1 VTSNRAHGAAAAA
14 ASLAAVI
21 LALGGCLDAAEER
34 ARRDDELGRAQAG
47 GARVEVAGGLAV
59 VRELAPGTKTLVMWS
74 KAPSLRA
81 RLFTGP
87 AGGGTWSLTVANA
100 LPDCE
105 ASARIGADGAATPLF
120 PIPALGAATTT
131 TTTAPTT
138 RSFAAELPADTEVE
152 LAFAPDDAGS
162 AGRFRFAVFGDVQEK
177 LPSVGDIYARMRAE
191 RDLRFVLMSGDLT
204 KHGTPAELE
213 RFEAEAAALPI
224 PLYPTLG
231 NHELDSDG
239 GGRAF
244 ADRFGRGTFHFVY
257 RGVAFT
263 FLDSASATVAP
274 LAYRWLDR
282 WLDEQ
287 RHAPHIV
294 VSHIPPLD
302 PFGLRGGSFASR
314 NEAADL
320 LGRLARAGVDA
331 TFYGHIHSY
340 YAFTNAGI
348 PAFISGGGG
357 SYPEAFDGI
366 GRHFLVVDVD
376 PAGAGAGAPRLTV
389 TVVRVE

>member
-1 VTSNRAHGAAAAA
+1 VTTERVPGAAAVAAAAA
-14 ASLAAVI
+14 AVAAAI
-21 LALGGCLDAAEER
+21 LALSGCLDAAEER
-34 ARRDDELGRAQAG
+34 ARRDDELGRAEAG
-47 GARVEVAGGLAV
+47 GARIEVEGGLAV
-59 VRELAPGTKTLVMWS
+59 VRALAPTTKTLVLWS

-87 AGGGTWSLTVANA
+87 AGGGTWSLTIANA
-100 LPDCE
+100 LPDCK
-105 ASARIGADGAATPLF
+105 ASARIGADDAAAPLF
-120 PIPALGAATTT
+120 PIPAPGGI
-131 TTTAPTT
+131 TTAAAATT
-138 RSFAAELPADTEVE
+138 RSFAAALPADTEIE
-152 LAFAPDDAGS
+152 LTFAPDDAGR

-191 RDLRFVLMSGDLT
+191 PELRFVLMSGDLT
-204 KHGTPAELE
+204 KHGSAGELE

-231 NHELDSDG
+231 NHELDSG
-239 GGRAF
+239 GGDAF
-244 ADRFGRGTFHFVY
+244 AARFGRGTFHFVY

-263 FLDSASATVAP
+263 FLDSASATIAP
-274 LAYRWLDR
+274 SAYRWLDR
-282 WLDEQ
+282 WLDQQ
-287 RHAPHIV
+287 RRNPHIV

-366 GRHFLVVDVD
+366 GRHFLVADVD
-376 PAGAGAGAPRLTV
+376 PTDAAAPRLTA
-389 TVVRVE
+389 TVVRVDD